1 MGFHV
6 DTTGNVWLGT
16 GNAGTTLAQAITA
29 GPPNFYV
36 TSLGSVFAAAGT
48 IGGIV
53 IDANGV
59 ESTNYNASTN
69 TGWRLNND
77 SASIKDGSDVGG
89 ISVTGTSIQST
100 NFSGSNGFQINADG
114 TAIFRSVTINGFA
127 TTTQV
132 NNAQS
137 TADQGIIDAASAQST
152 ANTANGTA
160 NTANSTANTANST
173 ANTANGTANTANGT
187 ANSVD
192 TTVNTLKTNLFYSG
206 TTEINGGTIRTGTI
220 SADDITTG
228 TLQTNVSTNGTISCQ
243 SLGVS
248 GSATITSNGTFGL
261 NVRAQNFQSVNT
273 TFTINRNT
281 TSNGMQISGSG
292 SGAYVRGYN
301 SSGSLQTIYS
311 PYSGVSDERL
321 KENIA
326 DLTIGLD
333 EINALRPVTF
343 DWKSSNIDDVPNE
356 RYGFIAQE
364 VQEVVPSM
372 ISTDPS
378 KRIEISEDED
388 GEIVETEVDNFI
400 TLDDGTKITNAKR
413 IDEKPLTYML
423 VKAVQELSTQIS
435 DLTARIETLEG

>member
-36 TSLGSVFAAAGT
+36 TSTGSVNAISGA

-114 TAIFRSVTINGFA
+114 TAIFRSVSINGFA

-160 NTANSTANTANST
+160 NTANSTANTAN
-173 ANTANGTANTANGT
+173 GTANTANGT

-192 TTVNTLKTNLFYSG
+192 TTVNTLKTNLFYNG

-243 SLGVS
+243 TLGVS
-248 GSATITSNGTFGL
+248 GNATITSTGTFGG
-261 NVRAQNFQSVNT
+261 NVKAQNFQSINT

-343 DWKSSNIDDVPNE
+343 DWKSSDIDDVPNG

-388 GEIVETEVDNFI
+388 GEIVETEIDNFI
-400 TLDDGTKITNAKR
+400 TLDDGTKISNAKR